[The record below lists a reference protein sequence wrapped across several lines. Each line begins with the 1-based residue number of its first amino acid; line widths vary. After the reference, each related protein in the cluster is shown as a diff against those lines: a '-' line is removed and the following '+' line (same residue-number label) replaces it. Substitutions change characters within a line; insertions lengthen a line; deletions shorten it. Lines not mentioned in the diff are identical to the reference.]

1 MVNFHGIGTNNDQ
14 DSWVFKISSDDL
26 ENGDTITLS
35 GTDNIAASGGNP
47 GNEVAVFTGT
57 YDDATYYVINYTNV
71 GLVYE
76 FNLSTSSGG
85 SEVTFSTAISG
96 GDAGAKNMTIGS
108 GPTYTKGGGGGGGGG
123 GKFTIKNTGKFTI
136 KSNAKLTVK

>member
-1 MVNFHGIGTNNDQ
+1 MVNFHGIKTNDGQ
-14 DSWVFKISSDDL
+14 DSWVFQISSDDL

-57 YDDATYYVINYTNV
+57 YDDTTYYVINYASESTWYN
-71 GLVYE
+71 

-85 SEVTFSTAISG
+85 SEVTFSTPISG
-96 GDAGAKNMTIGS
+96 GDAGTKNMDVGS
-108 GPTYTKGGGGGGGGG
+108 GPTYTKGGGGGSNSLCIKNSGKIKVSGG
-123 GKFTIKNTGKFTI
+123 GKFTIK
-136 KSNAKLTVK
+136 